1 LANCVILTGGTW
13 NPDYWS
19 KIQRSLGP
27 YRLASALEQQGYSTF
42 VFDYIIN
49 FTTDEILK
57 VLSQHVGDDT
67 LWVGFS
73 STFFWPQRINEG
85 NLRSRTT
92 KNSLDQMYYTS
103 DYQEIETVIDYIR
116 LKSNAR
122 IIYGGAK
129 APYFLVDENIDYY
142 VTGNADVSIIEIT
155 QSIEENKDLPKM
167 IDSNQY
173 LEPDINSIS
182 THWWNKDFNILPG
195 EGLPI
200 ELARGCIF
208 KCKFCNYPLLG
219 KKKGTY
225 LRDPNQIKD
234 ELIKTWEAHGTTT
247 YYFTD
252 DTFNDDNDKLEA
264 LHKVFT
270 DLPFRPQFAS
280 YLRLDLINR
289 YPHQVELLEEMGLI
303 GTFFGLETLQADSAK
318 SIGKGLHPNKVKDRL
333 YWLADRWKNKVNIE
347 SGFILGLP
355 HDTQKYFNELLS
367 WCLESDNPIQAIHF
381 YPLMLFHYDKSYG
394 LEKYSSE
401 FSINPEVYGYEF
413 DPGNNSYWT
422 LPSQQLTYLQCLGIS
437 KDFNQQ
443 LADKNK
449 IAGFHM
455 ITSLNIGIALKDL
468 YTLTHDQ
475 IIDKYDVNLLNLN
488 KISQYKSMLGL
499 R

>member
-1 LANCVILTGGTW
+1 VAKCVILTGGIW
-13 NPDYWS
+13 NPEQWS

-27 YRLASALEQQGYSTF
+27 YRLASALEQKGYSTF
-42 VFDYIIN
+42 VLDYIIN
-49 FTTDEILK
+49 LTIDEILQ
-57 VLSQHVGDDT
+57 VLEQHVAEDT

-73 STFFWPQRINEG
+73 STFFWPKRPDEENV
-85 NLRSRTT
+85 NPRTT
-92 KNSLDQMYYTS
+92 KTSLDQMYYTGN
-103 DYQEIETVIDYIR
+103 YREIETIIDYIR
-116 LKSNAR
+116 LRSEAK

-182 THWWNKDFNILPG
+182 THWWNTDFNILPG

-200 ELARGCIF
+200 ELSRGCIF
-208 KCKFCNYPLLG
+208 KCKFCNFPLLG

-252 DTFNDDNDKLEA
+252 DTFNDDNDKLES

-413 DPGNNSYWT
+413 DTGNNSYWT
-422 LPSQQLTYLQCLGIS
+422 LPPQQLTYLQCLEIS

-443 LADKNK
+443 LVGKNK

-455 ITSLNIGIALKDL
+455 ITSLNVGIALEDL